1 MEKKNVGGQAVI
13 EGVMMR
19 APRSIAIAVRKPN
32 DEIVVKKER
41 VNPLGER
48 YPILK
53 WPILRG
59 VVVLLESLVW
69 GFKALTFSANE
80 AIETNEVPTN
90 PLYPPVDG
98 VERGGAKSKKK
109 KEEIGGF
116 TLALTL
122 IFSIGIGIG
131 LFIVLPAW
139 LAGLIAKKNFA
150 FNLIDGVIRLV
161 LFLAYIFVISRIGQI
176 KRVFEYHG
184 AEHKSIYAYEAGEE
198 LTVENVDKYSTLH
211 PRCGTAFLL
220 MVMFVSI
227 LVFAIFGK
235 PPSLLVRFGTRII
248 FIPLIAGISYELIRL
263 ASKKQDI
270 WLMRAL
276 IAPGLLMQKLT
287 TKKPSKEQLQ
297 VAIKALNEVLSME
310 EK

>member
-1 MEKKNVGGQAVI
+1 MEKKHVGGQAVI

-32 DEIVVKKER
+32 DEIIVKKER
-41 VNPLGER
+41 LNPLGER
-48 YPILK
+48 YPIFK

-80 AIETNEVPTN
+80 AIETNEVPPN
-90 PLYPPVDG
+90 PPVDG
-98 VERGGAKSKKK
+98 REERGANSKKN

-122 IFSIGIGIG
+122 IFSIVIGIG
-131 LFIVLPAW
+131 LFVLLPAW
-139 LAGLIAKKNFA
+139 LSGLITEKGFA
-150 FNLIDGVIRLV
+150 FNFIDGVIRLA
-161 LFLAYIFVISRIGQI
+161 LFLAYILVISRINQI

-248 FIPLIAGISYELIRL
+248 FIPLIAGISYELTRL
-263 ASKKQDI
+263 ASKTQDI

-287 TKKPSKEQLQ
+287 TKKPSEEQLQ
-297 VAIKALNEVLSME
+297 VAIKALKEVLSME

>member
-19 APRSIAIAVRKPN
+19 APKSLAIAVRKPN
-32 DEIVVKKER
+32 DEIIVKREPLH
-41 VNPLGER
+41 PLGER

-59 VVVLLESLVW
+59 VVVLLESLIW

-80 AIETNEVPTN
+80 AVEMSEAPLSEGVTN
-90 PLYPPVDG
+90 P
-98 VERGGAKSKKK
+98 KKK
-109 KEEIGGF
+109 NEIGGF

-122 IFSIGIGIG
+122 IFSIGMGIG
-131 LFIVLPAW
+131 LFVVLPAW
-139 LAGLIAKKNFA
+139 LSGLITEKGFT

-161 LFLAYIFVISRIGQI
+161 LFLAYILVISRIGQI

-198 LTVENVDKYSTLH
+198 LTVENADKYSTLH

-227 LVFAIFGK
+227 LFFAIFGK

-248 FIPLIAGISYELIRL
+248 FIPLIAGISYELTRL

-270 WLMRAL
+270 WPIRIL

-287 TKKPSKEQLQ
+287 TKKPSAEQLQ
-297 VAIKALNEVLSME
+297 VAIKALKEVLAME

>member
-19 APRSIAIAVRKPN
+19 GPKSLAIAVRKSN
-32 DEIVVKKER
+32 DEIVVKREQLH
-41 VNPLGER
+41 PLGER
-48 YPILK
+48 YLILK

-59 VVVLLESLVW
+59 VVVLLESLIW

-80 AIETNEVPTN
+80 AVETAEEPS
-90 PLYPPVDG
+90 
-98 VERGGAKSKKK
+98 SKDVVNSEKK

-122 IFSIGIGIG
+122 IFSIGMGIG
-131 LFIVLPAW
+131 LFVVLPAW
-139 LAGLIAKKNFA
+139 IAGFFTEKGFA
-150 FNLIDGVIRLV
+150 FNLIDGVIRL
-161 LFLAYIFVISRIGQI
+161 LFFLAYIFVISRIGQI
-176 KRVFEYHG
+176 KRVFQYHG
-184 AEHKSIYAYEAGEE
+184 AEHKSIYAYESGEE
-198 LTVENVDKYSTLH
+198 LTVENADKHSTLH

-227 LVFAIFGK
+227 LVFSIFGK
-235 PPSLLVRFGTRII
+235 PPSLLIRFGTRII
-248 FIPLIAGISYELIRL
+248 FIPLIAGISYELTRL
-263 ASKKQDI
+263 ASRKRDI
-270 WLMRAL
+270 WLMRIL

-287 TKKPSKEQLQ
+287 TKKPTAGQLQ
-297 VAIKALNEVLSME
+297 VAIIALKEVLSME

>member
-1 MEKKNVGGQAVI
+1 MEQKNVGGQAVI

-19 APRSIAIAVRKPN
+19 APKSLAIAVRKPN
-32 DEIVVKKER
+32 DEIVVKRER
-41 VNPLGER
+41 LHPLGER

-59 VVVLLESLVW
+59 VVVLLESLIW

-80 AIETNEVPTN
+80 AIETTET
-90 PLYPPVDG
+90 PPNQDAASP
-98 VERGGAKSKKK
+98 EKK

-122 IFSIGIGIG
+122 IFSVGMGIG
-131 LFIVLPAW
+131 LFVILPAW
-139 LAGLIAKKNFA
+139 LAGFLTEKGFA
-150 FNLIDGVIRLV
+150 FNLIDGVIRLA
-161 LFLAYIFVISRIGQI
+161 LFLAYILVISRIGQI
-176 KRVFEYHG
+176 GRVFQYHG
-184 AEHKSIYAYEAGEE
+184 AEHKSIHAYEAGEE
-198 LTVENVDKYSTLH
+198 LTVDNANKYSALH

-227 LVFAIFGK
+227 LIFAIFGK
-235 PPSLLVRFGTRII
+235 PPSLLVRFGTRIT
-248 FIPLIAGISYELIRL
+248 FIPLIAGISYELTKL
-263 ASKKQDI
+263 ASKKRDI
-270 WLMRAL
+270 WLMRIL

-287 TKKPSKEQLQ
+287 TKEPSVEQLQ
-297 VAIKALNEVLSME
+297 VAIKALKEVLSME

>member
-1 MEKKNVGGQAVI
+1 MEKKHVGGQAVI

-19 APRSIAIAVRKPN
+19 APKSIAIAVRKPN

-41 VNPLGER
+41 LNPLGEQ

-59 VVVLLESLVW
+59 VVMLLESLVW

-80 AIETNEVPTN
+80 AVETPEAPSNQDVTN
-90 PLYPPVDG
+90 
-98 VERGGAKSKKK
+98 SKKN

-116 TLALTL
+116 TLVLTL
-122 IFSIGIGIG
+122 IFSIGMGIG

-139 LAGLIAKKNFA
+139 LAGLVAEKNIV
-150 FNLIDGVIRLV
+150 FNLIDGVIRLI
-161 LFLAYIFVISRIGQI
+161 LFLAYILVISRIGQI
-176 KRVFEYHG
+176 NRVFQYHG

-198 LTVENVDKYSTLH
+198 LTVENADKYSTLH

-235 PPSLLVRFGTRII
+235 PSSLLVRFGTRII
-248 FIPLIAGISYELIRL
+248 FIPLIAGISYELIKF
-263 ASKKQDI
+263 ASRKQDI
-270 WLMRAL
+270 WLMRVL

-297 VAIKALNEVLSME
+297 VAIEALKEVLSME
-310 EK
+310 

>member
-1 MEKKNVGGQAVI
+1 
-13 EGVMMR
+13 MMR
-19 APRSIAIAVRKPN
+19 APKSLAIAVRKPN
-32 DEIVVKKER
+32 DEIIVKRER
-41 VNPLGER
+41 LYPLGER

-59 VVVLLESLVW
+59 VVVLLESLIW

-80 AIETNEVPTN
+80 AVEMSEAPLSEGVTN
-90 PLYPPVDG
+90 P
-98 VERGGAKSKKK
+98 KKK
-109 KEEIGGF
+109 NEIGGF

-122 IFSIGIGIG
+122 IFSIGMGIG
-131 LFIVLPAW
+131 LFVVLPAW
-139 LAGLIAKKNFA
+139 LSGLITEKGFT

-161 LFLAYIFVISRIGQI
+161 LFLAYILVISRIGQI

-198 LTVENVDKYSTLH
+198 LTVENADKYSTLH

-227 LVFAIFGK
+227 LFFAIFGK

-248 FIPLIAGISYELIRL
+248 FIPLIAGISYELTRL

-270 WLMRAL
+270 WPIRIL

-287 TKKPSKEQLQ
+287 TKKPSAEQLQ
-297 VAIKALNEVLSME
+297 VAIKALKEVLAME

>member
-1 MEKKNVGGQAVI
+1 MEKKHVGGQAVI

-41 VNPLGER
+41 LNPLGER

-80 AIETNEVPTN
+80 AIETTEVPPN
-90 PLYPPVDG
+90 PPYPPVDG
-98 VERGGAKSKKK
+98 ERGGVKSKKK

-139 LAGLIAKKNFA
+139 LAGLIAKKSIV

-161 LFLAYIFVISRIGQI
+161 LFLAYILVISRIGQI
-176 KRVFEYHG
+176 KRVFQYHG

-198 LTVENVDKYSTLH
+198 LTVENVEKYSTLH

-235 PPSLLVRFGTRII
+235 PPSLLVRFGTRIL
-248 FIPLIAGISYELIRL
+248 FIPLIAGISYELTRF

-270 WLMRAL
+270 WLMRIL

-287 TKKPSKEQLQ
+287 TKKPTTEQLQ
-297 VAIKALNEVLSME
+297 VAIKALKEVLSME

>member
-1 MEKKNVGGQAVI
+1 MEKKHVGGQAVI

-41 VNPLGER
+41 VHPLGER

-69 GFKALTFSANE
+69 GFKALTFSAN
-80 AIETNEVPTN
+80 AAVETPEVPTN
-90 PLYPPVDG
+90 QDVG
-98 VERGGAKSKKK
+98 NSKKK

-150 FNLIDGVIRLV
+150 FNLIDGIIRLV
-161 LFLAYIFVISRIGQI
+161 LFLAYILVISRIGQI

-198 LTVENVDKYSTLH
+198 LTVENVEKYSTLH

-248 FIPLIAGISYELIRL
+248 FIPLIAGISYELTRL

-270 WLMRAL
+270 WLMRVL
-276 IAPGLLMQKLT
+276 IAPGLLMQKFT
-287 TKKPSKEQLQ
+287 TKKPSEEQLQ
-297 VAIKALNEVLSME
+297 VAIKALKEVLSME

>member
-1 MEKKNVGGQAVI
+1 MEKKHVGGQAVI

-41 VNPLGER
+41 VHPLGER

-59 VVVLLESLVW
+59 VIVLLESLVW
-69 GFKALTFSANE
+69 GFKALTFSAN
-80 AIETNEVPTN
+80 AAVETTEVPA
-90 PLYPPVDG
+90 PPSVDG
-98 VERGGAKSKKK
+98 EERGEAKSKKK

-150 FNLIDGVIRLV
+150 FNLIDGIIRLV
-161 LFLAYIFVISRIGQI
+161 LFLAYILVISRIGQI

-198 LTVENVDKYSTLH
+198 LTVENVEKYSTLH

-248 FIPLIAGISYELIRL
+248 FIPLIAGISYELTRL

-270 WLMRAL
+270 WLMRVL
-276 IAPGLLMQKLT
+276 IAPGLLMQKFT
-287 TKKPSKEQLQ
+287 TKKPSEEQLQ
-297 VAIKALNEVLSME
+297 VAIKALKEVLSME

>member
-19 APRSIAIAVRKPN
+19 GSKSLAIAVRKPN
-32 DEIVVKKER
+32 DEIVVKRER
-41 VNPLGER
+41 LHPLGER

-80 AIETNEVPTN
+80 AVETTEVPSN
-90 PLYPPVDG
+90 QD
-98 VERGGAKSKKK
+98 AANSKKK

-122 IFSIGIGIG
+122 IFSIGIGVG
-131 LFIVLPAW
+131 LFILLPAW
-139 LAGLIAKKNFA
+139 LSGLITKKGFT
-150 FNLIDGVIRLV
+150 FNLIDGAIRLV
-161 LFLAYIFVISRIGQI
+161 LFLAYVLAISRIGQI
-176 KRVFEYHG
+176 NRVFQYHG

-227 LVFAIFGK
+227 LVFAVFGK

-248 FIPLIAGISYELIRL
+248 FIPLIAGISYELTRL

-270 WLMRAL
+270 WLMRIL

-287 TKKPSKEQLQ
+287 TKKPSVEQLQ
-297 VAIKALNEVLSME
+297 VAIKALTEVLSME
-310 EK
+310 GK

>member
-41 VNPLGER
+41 LNPLGER

-80 AIETNEVPTN
+80 AIETTEVPPT
-90 PLYPPVDG
+90 PPTPPSTG
-98 VERGGAKSKKK
+98 GKGGANSKKK
-109 KEEIGGF
+109 KDEIGGF

-131 LFIVLPAW
+131 LFVLLPAW
-139 LAGLIAKKNFA
+139 LSGLIAKKGLT
-150 FNLIDGVIRLV
+150 FNIIDGVIRLA

-176 KRVFEYHG
+176 KRVFQYHG

-263 ASKKQDI
+263 ASQKQDV
-270 WLMRAL
+270 WLMRVL

-287 TKKPSKEQLQ
+287 TKKPSEEQLQ
-297 VAIKALNEVLSME
+297 VAIKALKEVLSME

>member
-19 APRSIAIAVRKPN
+19 APKSLAIAVRKPN
-32 DEIVVKKER
+32 DEIIVKRER
-41 VNPLGER
+41 LYPLGER

-59 VVVLLESLVW
+59 VVVLLESLIW

-80 AIETNEVPTN
+80 AVEMSEAPLSEGVTN
-90 PLYPPVDG
+90 P
-98 VERGGAKSKKK
+98 KKK
-109 KEEIGGF
+109 NEIGGF

-122 IFSIGIGIG
+122 IFSIGMGIG
-131 LFIVLPAW
+131 LFVVLPAW
-139 LAGLIAKKNFA
+139 LSGLITEKGFT

-161 LFLAYIFVISRIGQI
+161 LFLAYILVISRIGQI

-198 LTVENVDKYSTLH
+198 LTVENADKYSTLH

-227 LVFAIFGK
+227 LFFAIFGK

-248 FIPLIAGISYELIRL
+248 FIPLIAGISYELTRL

-270 WLMRAL
+270 WPIRIL

-287 TKKPSKEQLQ
+287 TKKPSAEQLQ
-297 VAIKALNEVLSME
+297 VAIKALKEVLAME

>member
-1 MEKKNVGGQAVI
+1 MEKKHVGGQAVI

-41 VNPLGER
+41 LNPLGER

-69 GFKALTFSANE
+69 GFKALTFSAN
-80 AIETNEVPTN
+80 AAVETPEVPPN
-90 PLYPPVDG
+90 QD
-98 VERGGAKSKKK
+98 VEK

-122 IFSIGIGIG
+122 IFSIVIGIG
-131 LFIVLPAW
+131 LFVVLPAW
-139 LAGLIAKKNFA
+139 LSGLIAKKGLT
-150 FNLIDGVIRLV
+150 FNIIDGVIRLA
-161 LFLAYIFVISRIGQI
+161 LFLAYILAISRIGQI

-198 LTVENVDKYSTLH
+198 LTVENVEKYSTLH

-235 PPSLLVRFGTRII
+235 PPSLLVRFGTRIL
-248 FIPLIAGISYELIRL
+248 FIPLIAGISYELTRF

-270 WLMRAL
+270 WLMRIL

-287 TKKPSKEQLQ
+287 TKKPTTEQLQ
-297 VAIKALNEVLSME
+297 VAIKALKEVLSME

>member
-19 APRSIAIAVRKPN
+19 ASKSLAIAVRKPN
-32 DEIVVKKER
+32 DEIIVKKER
-41 VNPLGER
+41 LYPLGER

-59 VVVLLESLVW
+59 VVVLLESLIW

-80 AIETNEVPTN
+80 AIEMSEVPPNEGVTN
-90 PLYPPVDG
+90 
-98 VERGGAKSKKK
+98 SKKK
-109 KEEIGGF
+109 DEIGGF

-122 IFSIGIGIG
+122 IFSIGMGIG

-139 LAGLIAKKNFA
+139 LSGLITEKGFT
-150 FNLIDGVIRLV
+150 FNLIDGAIRLT
-161 LFLAYIFVISRIGQI
+161 LFLAYILVISRIGQI

-198 LTVENVDKYSTLH
+198 LTVENADKYSTLH

-227 LVFAIFGK
+227 LFFSIFGK

-248 FIPLIAGISYELIRL
+248 FIPLIAGISYELTRL

-270 WLMRAL
+270 WPMRIL
-276 IAPGLLMQKLT
+276 IAPGLLVQKLT
-287 TKKPSKEQLQ
+287 TKKPSVEQLQ
-297 VAIKALNEVLSME
+297 VAIKALKEVLAME

>member
-19 APRSIAIAVRKPN
+19 APKSLAIAVRKPN
-32 DEIVVKKER
+32 DEIIVKRER
-41 VNPLGER
+41 LYPLGER

-59 VVVLLESLVW
+59 VVVLLESLIW

-80 AIETNEVPTN
+80 AVEMSEAPLSEGVTN
-90 PLYPPVDG
+90 P
-98 VERGGAKSKKK
+98 KKK
-109 KEEIGGF
+109 NEIGGF

-122 IFSIGIGIG
+122 IFSIGMGIG
-131 LFIVLPAW
+131 LFVVLPAW
-139 LAGLIAKKNFA
+139 LSGLITEKGFT

-161 LFLAYIFVISRIGQI
+161 LFLAYILVISRIGQI

-198 LTVENVDKYSTLH
+198 LTVENADKYSTLH

-227 LVFAIFGK
+227 LFFALFGK

-248 FIPLIAGISYELIRL
+248 FIPLIAGISYELTRL

-270 WLMRAL
+270 WPIRIL

-287 TKKPSKEQLQ
+287 TKKPSAEQLQ
-297 VAIKALNEVLSME
+297 VAIKALKEVLAME

>member
-1 MEKKNVGGQAVI
+1 MERKNVGGQAVI

-19 APRSIAIAVRKPN
+19 APKSLAIAVRKPN
-32 DEIVVKKER
+32 NEIVVKREPLH
-41 VNPLGER
+41 PLGER

-59 VVVLLESLVW
+59 VVVLLESLIW

-80 AIETNEVPTN
+80 AVEMSEAPISEGVTN
-90 PLYPPVDG
+90 P
-98 VERGGAKSKKK
+98 KKK
-109 KEEIGGF
+109 DEIGGF

-122 IFSIGIGIG
+122 IFSIGMGIG
-131 LFIVLPAW
+131 LFVVLPAW
-139 LAGLIAKKNFA
+139 LSGLITQKGFT

-161 LFLAYIFVISRIGQI
+161 LFLAYILVISRIGQI

-198 LTVENVDKYSTLH
+198 LTVENADKYSTLH

-227 LVFAIFGK
+227 LFFAIFGK

-248 FIPLIAGISYELIRL
+248 FIPLIAGISYELTKL

-270 WLMRAL
+270 WPIRIL
-276 IAPGLLMQKLT
+276 IAPGLLMQRLT
-287 TKKPSKEQLQ
+287 TKKPSAEQLQ
-297 VAIKALNEVLSME
+297 VAIKALKEVLSME